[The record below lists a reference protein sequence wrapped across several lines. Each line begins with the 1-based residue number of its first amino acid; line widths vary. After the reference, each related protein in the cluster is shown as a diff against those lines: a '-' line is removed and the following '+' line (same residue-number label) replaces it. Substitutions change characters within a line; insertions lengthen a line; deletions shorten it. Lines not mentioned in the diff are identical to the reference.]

1 LVSITGLFIHMGL
14 FIAHLVDGTVEMAH
28 KQMII
33 DVIGMFV
40 VGWVMAIVLMVFDV
54 LLINLIGLH
63 VYLISVGMTTYDFL
77 TK

>member
-1 LVSITGLFIHMGL
+1 MGL
-14 FIAHLVDGTVEMAH
+14 FIAHLVDGTVEMAE

-54 LLINLIGLH
+54 LLVNLIGLH